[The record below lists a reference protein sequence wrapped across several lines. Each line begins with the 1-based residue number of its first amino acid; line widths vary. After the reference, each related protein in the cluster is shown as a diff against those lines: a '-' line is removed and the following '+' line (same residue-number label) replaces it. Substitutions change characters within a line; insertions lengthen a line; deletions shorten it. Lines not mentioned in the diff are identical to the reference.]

1 MGINKKRGEAADVKA
16 AVKAGKLVRKRAKR
30 VTKAHARILGLA
42 RDRYD
47 DETFKILEGM
57 HEDGIGIRDLL
68 VLAQMEYLD
77 ITHDMDSG
85 KLGTGEGYRLRTQVL
100 ETLRKLAENET
111 GGGAQLPNMIQINI
125 GGTSSDRGKDPGK
138 QLEMAS

>member
-1 MGINKKRGEAADVKA
+1 MARNKKRGEAEDVKR
-16 AVKAGKLVRKRAKR
+16 AVKSGRLVRKIGRSQ
-30 VTKAHARILGLA
+30 ARILGLA

-47 DETFKILEGM
+47 RETYQILEGL
-57 HEDGIGIRDLL
+57 HAGGISIRDLL
-68 VLAQMEYLD
+68 VLAQMEYID
-77 ITHDMDSG
+77 ITQDMDSG
-85 KLGTGEGYRLRTQVL
+85 KLGTGEGYRLRTQIL

-125 GGTSSDRGKDPGK
+125 GETTGDRGVDSGK

>member
-1 MGINKKRGEAADVKA
+1 MARNKKRGEAADVKA
-16 AVKAGKLVRKRAKR
+16 AVKAGKLKRQKARK
-30 VTKAHARILGLA
+30 VTTAEARILSLA

-47 DETFKILEGM
+47 RETFALLQGL
-57 HEDGIGIRDLL
+57 HVDGIGLRDLL

-100 ETLRKLAENET
+100 ETLRKLAESES
-111 GGGAQLPNMIQINI
+111 GGGAALPNLIQINI
-125 GGTSSDRGKDPGK
+125 GETKGNRSKNAGKP
-138 QLEMAS
+138 LEMAS